1 MKKIKLPDQEKKD
14 LLNKLIKEN
23 SVKLAEDAITYL
35 DSVNKI
41 YAQYEFCTEY
51 KSNWDL
57 YVSDLISKNFPKFN
71 KSGIYTNIL
80 LEHILTPNDI
90 ENYLNKLKSN
100 AAKSV
105 INKMHFVKKDFL

>member
-1 MKKIKLPDQEKKD
+1 MKKIELPDQEKKD

-23 SVKLAEDAITYL
+23 SIKLAEDTITYL

-41 YAQYEFCTEY
+41 YAKYEFCTEY

-57 YVSDLISKNFPKFN
+57 YISDLISNNFSKFN
-71 KSGIYTNIL
+71 KTGIYTNLL

-90 ENYLNKLKSN
+90 ENYLNKLKAY
-100 AAKSV
+100 AATRV
-105 INKMHFVKKDFL
+105 INKIHFVKRDLL